1 MGKRHKYLTK
11 MYDKIQYTTVNQR
24 KNKMDYVTYIKR
36 KNTEYKMT
44 TESKIDIELF
54 QNQYNKI
61 DKGTE

>member
-1 MGKRHKYLTK
+1 
-11 MYDKIQYTTVNQR
+11 
-24 KNKMDYVTYIKR
+24 MDYVTYIKR

-61 DKGTE
+61 DKGTEWPGE